1 MMVYFTLFSVSFLS
15 ATLLSLGSE
24 ALLLY
29 DISLMQYSLFFLWLV
44 ATLGNTL
51 GAFTNYYIG
60 HKGELYLEKK
70 GHLSTKKMQ
79 QYNKIF
85 NKYGGVVLLLSW
97 MPIVGDPLTLMAGV
111 LKYRF
116 DYFVLIVLVAK
127 GGRYG
132 VIVFLSQGIV

>member
-1 MMVYFTLFSVSFLS
+1 M
-15 ATLLSLGSE
+15 AT
-24 ALLLY
+24 
-29 DISLMQYSLFFLWLV
+29 F
-44 ATLGNTL
+44 GNTL

-70 GHLSTKKMQ
+70 GHLPAEKMQ

-85 NKYGGVVLLLSW
+85 DQYGGMILLLSW
-97 MPIVGDPLTLMAGV
+97 MPIVGDPLTLIAGV
-111 LKYRF
+111 LRYRL

-132 VIVFLSQGIV
+132 VLVFFATQIGL